1 MSFVA
6 SRATKVEVSA
16 NQGQQYEP
24 AVGFVITG
32 VMAAGKST
40 VGELLAQQFDR
51 GVHLRGDVFRKM
63 IVTGRDPVAPSLG
76 DEALRQLDLRQRLA
90 ASAAND
96 YWRDD
101 FTVIL
106 QDIYAGPALA
116 NVIGRLEISPLYV
129 VVLAPRPD
137 VVAAREAQR
146 EKSGYGEWDVEQ
158 FCSEFAN
165 ETSHVGLWLDTS
177 DQTPEQ
183 TVEEIL
189 HRRYDARVR

>member
-1 MSFVA
+1 MSFVT
-6 SRATKVEVSA
+6 SRATRVETSA
-16 NQGQQYEP
+16 TQGETYEP

-40 VGELLAQQFDR
+40 VSELLAQHFER
-51 GVHLRGDVFRKM
+51 GVHLRGDHFRTM
-63 IVTGRDPVAPSLG
+63 IVTGRDPITPPLS

-101 FTVIL
+101 FTVVL
-106 QDIYAGPALA
+106 QDIYGGPALA

-129 VVLAPRPD
+129 VVLSPRPD
-137 VVAAREAQR
+137 VVAEREAKR
-146 EKSGYGEWDVEQ
+146 AKSGYGEWSVEQ
-158 FCSEFAN
+158 FCADFAN
-165 ETSHVGLWLDTS
+165 ETPHVGLWLDTS
-177 DQTPEQ
+177 DQTPQE
-183 TVEEIL
+183 TVDEIL

>member
-1 MSFVA
+1 MSIIA
-6 SRATKVEVSA
+6 SRATKVEASA
-16 NQGQQYEP
+16 TQGQLYEP
-24 AVGFVITG
+24 AIGFVITG

-40 VGELLAQQFDR
+40 VAELLAQHFER
-51 GVHLRGDVFRKM
+51 GVHVRGDLFRRM
-63 IVTGRDPVAPSLG
+63 IVTGRDPISPELG

-101 FTVIL
+101 FTVVL

-116 NVIGRLEISPLYV
+116 NVIGRLEITPLYV
-129 VVLAPRPD
+129 VVLNPRPE

-146 EKSGYGEWDVEQ
+146 TKTGYGEWDVAQ
-158 FCSEFAN
+158 FCADFIDQTA
-165 ETSHVGLWLDTS
+165 HVGLWLDTS
-177 DQTPEQ
+177 DQTPEE

-189 HRRYDARVR
+189 QRRYDARVR

>member
-6 SRATKVEVSA
+6 SRATKVEASA
-16 NQGQQYEP
+16 TQGELYEP

-40 VGELLAQQFDR
+40 VAQLLAEQFER

-63 IVTGRDPVAPSLG
+63 IVTGRDPISPELG
-76 DEALRQLDLRQRLA
+76 DEAMRQLDLRQRLA
-90 ASAAND
+90 ASAANG

-101 FTVIL
+101 FTVVL
-106 QDIYAGPALA
+106 QDIYAGPALP
-116 NVIGRLEISPLYV
+116 NVIGRLEITPLYV
-129 VVLAPRPD
+129 VVLSPGSD
-137 VVAAREAQR
+137 VVAAREKMR
-146 EKSGYGEWDVEQ
+146 GKSGYGEWDVAQ
-158 FCSEFAN
+158 FCDGFAN
-165 ETSHVGLWLDTS
+165 ETPHVGLWLDTS